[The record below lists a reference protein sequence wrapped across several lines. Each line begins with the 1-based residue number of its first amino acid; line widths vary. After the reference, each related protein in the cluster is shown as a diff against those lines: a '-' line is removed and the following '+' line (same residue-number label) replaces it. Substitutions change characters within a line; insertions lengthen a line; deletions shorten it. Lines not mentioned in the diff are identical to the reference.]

1 MSMKINKN
9 IIGFTIL
16 LVMALPMLVAA
27 APDLGMEYAA
37 GLGLTTFEGDPR
49 NTLVDA
55 IKYLM
60 TFLGIIA
67 VTVVL
72 WGGFRYMIS
81 MGNEDRLLAAKVT
94 LSSGLIGL
102 AIILVSFTLVNFI
115 VDTTSTALAGNSF

>member
-1 MSMKINKN
+1 MKS
-9 IIGFTIL
+9 IITVVIL
-16 LVMALPMLVAA
+16 FIITLPGLVAA

-37 GLGLTTFEGDPR
+37 DLGLTGFGDNDPR
-49 NTLVDA
+49 NTLVDGV
-55 IKYLM
+55 KYLM

-72 WGGFRYMIS
+72 WGGFRWMVS
-81 MGNEDRLLAAKVT
+81 MGNEDRLATAKAT

-115 VDTTSTALAGNSF
+115 VDTTSSAIAGNSF

>member
-1 MSMKINKN
+1 MHFS
-9 IIGFTIL
+9 
-16 LVMALPMLVAA
+16 LPLFVQA
-27 APDLGMEYAA
+27 APDLGMNYAA
-37 GLGLTTFEGDPR
+37 GLGLATFEGDLR
-49 NTLVDA
+49 NELVDGV
-55 IKYLM
+55 KYLM

-72 WGGFRYMIS
+72 WGGFRWMIS
-81 MGNEDRLLAAKVT
+81 MGNEDRLAAAKVT

>member
-1 MSMKINKN
+1 MKVYKS
-9 IIGFTIL
+9 IISVIL
-16 LVMALPMLVAA
+16 LFIVTLPGLAAA

-37 GLGLTTFEGDPR
+37 GFGLTGFSEDPR
-49 NTLVDA
+49 NMLVDGV
-55 IKYLM
+55 KYLM

-72 WGGFRYMIS
+72 WGGFRWMVS
-81 MGNEDRLLAAKVT
+81 MGNEDRLAVAKAT

-115 VDTTSTALAGNSF
+115 VDTTSSAIAGNSF